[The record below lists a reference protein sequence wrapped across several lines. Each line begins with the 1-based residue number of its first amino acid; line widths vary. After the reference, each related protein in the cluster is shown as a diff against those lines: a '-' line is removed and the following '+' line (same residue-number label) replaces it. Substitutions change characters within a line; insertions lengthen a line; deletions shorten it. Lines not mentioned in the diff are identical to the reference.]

1 MKPSLSFCLILLGSI
16 ASSVPPLQG
25 QIPVE
30 LSTTPARTYGHARQ
44 TLNTQEANL
53 VEGREL
59 NSPSGIA
66 IDASTSAPVT
76 FVADTNNNRVL
87 FWRNAKGP
95 NGQFADGVIGQRD
108 LVTTFPGGPGTSV
121 SIGFRSP
128 SGLAVDRSGNL
139 YVADSGNSR
148 ILRFARPTQQSGD
161 LIQPN
166 MVIGQTNFTSNAPNQ
181 NEPTC
186 SAKTLAFVRD
196 GSSYRVGLFFDPQGN
211 LWVTDP
217 GNHRVLRYPVALLGD
232 SASNGPSADLVIGQP
247 DFSTR
252 LAYETNRLGPL
263 YKTSLIYPGSVTL
276 DAAGRLFIGDQVGR
290 VMAYAPPFRNGMDA
304 ARVLGVVVNVQ
315 GQPARPPVNEYS
327 LAVPEGLF
335 AVNNNLFVVDAAAHR
350 ITRYDPFDT
359 WADETLLIPSPPA
372 KAVFGQPDLLSFKAN
387 RGGRS
392 ATDNSFF
399 RPTTGAVVGTDV
411 YLCDSGNHRLLIIPV
426 SNNNALSATNN
437 NLLSATNVQ
446 GQLNMT
452 YNSRNLIEGRELF
465 TVTGLIELPSG
476 GGRASLSG
484 GLTIDR
490 SSNPPRL
497 YVADSGNN
505 RVLGFA
511 NALTVK
517 PGDLA
522 DIILG
527 QSDRFSGIVNSPNN
541 DPDILNDTGLFNPTG
556 VVTDAQGNLWVAD
569 TGNGRA
575 LRFARPFDQPKD
587 RQQRA
592 NLVLGQSGFNIKLT
606 DATRTNMRSP
616 YGLALTAEGHLMVSD
631 SSLNRL
637 LLFRRPIGG
646 GDFTNG
652 QAAATVFGQRD
663 FISVAAVDAD
673 NRFNVPGHIAIDT
686 DDRVYVCDMGKSR
699 IVIFDRVINAA
710 NDPAPVQVLR
720 ETLTINDTLRNPQG
734 VAISSRT
741 GEIWVADG
749 QNNRIIRYPRFDT
762 LILNPLATYRLDSP
776 FPVAV
781 ALDPFDNLVIADGTN
796 RLAFHYPR
804 LVALSA
810 THYLDRD
817 LSPGVVATMAPIGI
831 RFSEETL
838 TFSTNPIAKV
848 LGDVEVLVEGR
859 PAPLYFLS
867 PTLINF
873 YVPMASPT
881 SGTMDIVVQRQ
892 STGQILASSTLQAA
906 VATPGFFTTTQ
917 NGRGQIAAL
926 NEDNTINSA
935 ANPVG
940 RGRVIQL
947 YASGQGFLPD
957 APPDGEPAPTSRLIS
972 TPSRPRVIVNTGDAE
987 VQFSGLAPGFVGV
1000 WQINVK
1006 VPETVP
1012 PGNNVVVAILHLGI
1026 PSNSN
1031 RGGGAP
1037 IQTTIAVR

>member
-1 MKPSLSFCLILLGSI
+1 MKPFHPLCLFLLGTI
-16 ASSVPPLQG
+16 LSSVSPLPG

-30 LSTTPARTYGHARQ
+30 LSATPARTYGHARQ

-53 VEGREL
+53 VGGREL
-59 NSPSGIA
+59 NGPSGVA
-66 IDASTSAPVT
+66 VDTSVSPPVT
-76 FVADTNNNRVL
+76 YVSDTGNNRVL
-87 FWRNAKGP
+87 FWRNAKGA
-95 NGQFADGVIGQRD
+95 NAQFADGIIGQRD
-108 LVTTFPGGPGTSV
+108 GVTTFPGGPGTSI

-128 SGLAVDRSGNL
+128 SGLAVDRAGNV
-139 YVADSGNSR
+139 YVADTGNNR
-148 ILRFARPTQQSGD
+148 ILRFSRPTQQSGD

-166 MVIGQTNFTSNAPNQ
+166 LVIGQTNFTSNAPNQ
-181 NEPTC
+181 NEPTS
-186 SAKTLAFVRD
+186 SAKTLAFFRD
-196 GSSYRVGLFFDPQGN
+196 GVSFRVGLFMDAAGN

-217 GNHRVLRYPVALLGD
+217 GNHRVLRFPASVLGD
-232 SASNGPSADLVIGQP
+232 SAANGPNADLVLGQP
-247 DFSTR
+247 DFATR
-252 LAYETNRLGPL
+252 NAFDTTRLGPL
-263 YKTSLIYPGSVTL
+263 HKGGILFPSAITL
-276 DAAGRLFIGDQVGR
+276 DATGRLFVADQLGR
-290 VMAYAPPFRNGMDA
+290 LLVYAPPFRNAMDA
-304 ARVLGVVVNVQ
+304 ARIVGVVVNVQ
-315 GQPARPPVNEYS
+315 GQPPKAPVNEYS

-335 AVNNNLFVVDAAAHR
+335 VINNNLFVVDTAANR
-350 ITRYDPFDT
+350 ITRYDPYET
-359 WADETLLIPSPPA
+359 WPEETVLFPSPPA
-372 KAVFGQPDLLSFKAN
+372 KAVFGQPDLLSFRSN

-392 ATDNSFF
+392 ATDNSFS
-399 RPTTGAVVGTDV
+399 RPTTATVAGTDV
-411 YLCDSGNHRLLIIPV
+411 YLCDSANHRLLVIPV
-426 SNNNALSATNN
+426 SNN
-437 NLLSATNVQ
+437 NLLSATHVQ

-465 TVTGLIELPSG
+465 TVTGLVDLPNN

-484 GLTIDR
+484 GISIDR
-490 SSNPPRL
+490 SSSPPRL

-505 RVLGFA
+505 RILAFA

-522 DIILG
+522 DVILG
-527 QSDRFSGIVNSPNN
+527 QADRFSGIVNSPNN

-569 TGNGRA
+569 TGNGRV

-592 NLVLGQSGFNIKLT
+592 NLVLGQSGYNIKLT

-616 YGLALTAEGHLMVSD
+616 YGLAFTAEGHLMVSD
-631 SSLNRL
+631 SALNRL
-637 LLFRRPIGG
+637 LLFRRPPGG
-646 GDFTNG
+646 GEFSNG

-663 FISVAAVDAD
+663 FVSTATAEGE

-699 IVIFDRVINAA
+699 IAIFDRVVDAL

-720 ETLTINDTLRNPQG
+720 ATLSTGDAMRNPQG
-734 VAISSRT
+734 VAISART
-741 GEIWVADG
+741 GEIWVADA

-776 FPVAV
+776 FPVSI

-810 THYLDRD
+810 AHYLDRD
-817 LSPGVVATMAPIGI
+817 LSPGAVATMAPLGI

-838 TFSTNPIAKV
+838 TFSTSPIAKV
-848 LGDVEVLVEGR
+848 LGDVEVLVDGR

-881 SGTMDIVVQRQ
+881 SGTMDVVVQRQ

-947 YASGQGFLPD
+947 YATGQGFLPD
-957 APPDGEPAPTSRLIS
+957 APPDGEPAPTTRLIS
-972 TPSRPRVIVNTGDAE
+972 TPIRPRVIVNTGDAE

-1006 VPETVP
+1006 VPESVP

-1026 PSNSN
+1026 PSNSS
-1031 RGGGAP
+1031 RGGGTP

>member
-1 MKPSLSFCLILLGSI
+1 MKPSPPFRLVLLGTI
-16 ASSVPPLQG
+16 VAGLFPLFG

-30 LSTTPARTYGHARQ
+30 LSVTPARTYGHARQ
-44 TLNTQEANL
+44 TLNTREANL

-59 NSPSGIA
+59 NSPSGVA
-66 IDASTSAPVT
+66 IDASSSVPVT
-76 FVADTNNNRVL
+76 YVADTGNNRVL
-87 FWRNAKGP
+87 FWRNAKGA

-108 LVTTFPGGPGTSV
+108 LVTTFPGGPGSSISV
-121 SIGFRSP
+121 GFRSP
-128 SGLAVDRSGNL
+128 SGLAVDRSGNV
-139 YVADSGNSR
+139 YVADTGNNR
-148 ILRFARPTQQSGD
+148 IMRFPRPTQQSGD

-166 MVIGQTNFTSNAPNQ
+166 LVIGQTNFTSNAPNQ
-181 NEPTC
+181 NEATC

-196 GSSYRVGLFFDPQGN
+196 SASFRVAMFFDPQGN

-217 GNHRVLRYPVALLGD
+217 GNHRVLRFPSSVLSDGA
-232 SASNGPSADLVIGQP
+232 ANGPNADLVIGQP

-252 LAYETNRLGPL
+252 LAFDTNRLGPL
-263 YKTSLIYPGSVTL
+263 HKGGIIFPGSVTF
-276 DAAGRLFIGDQVGR
+276 DAAGRLFVGDQIGR
-290 VMAYAPPFRNGMDA
+290 VMAYLPPFRNGMDA
-304 ARVLGVVVNVQ
+304 ARVVGVVVNVQ
-315 GQPARPPVNEYS
+315 GQPPRSPVNEYS

-335 AVNNNLFVVDAAAHR
+335 ALNNNLFIIDAAANR

-359 WADETLLIPSPPA
+359 WPEETVLLPSPPA

-392 ATDNSFF
+392 ATDSSFF
-399 RPTTGAVVGTDV
+399 RPTTAALVGTDV
-411 YLCDSGNHRLLIIPV
+411 YLCDSGNHRLLIIPI
-426 SNNNALSATNN
+426 SNN
-437 NLLSATNVQ
+437 NLLSATHVQ
-446 GQLNMT
+446 GQINST

-465 TVTGLIELPSG
+465 TVTGLTDLPNN

-505 RVLGFA
+505 RILGFA

-522 DIILG
+522 DIIIG
-527 QSDRFSGIVNSPNN
+527 QADRFSGIVNSPNN

-556 VVTDAQGNLWVAD
+556 VVTDAQGNLWIAD

-575 LRFARPFDQPKD
+575 LRYARPFDQPKD

-592 NLVLGQSGFNIKLT
+592 NLVLGQSGYNIKLT

-663 FISVAAVDAD
+663 FVSFSNVDGD

-720 ETLTINDTLRNPQG
+720 ETLGVSDLLRNPQG
-734 VAISSRT
+734 VAISART

-810 THYLDRD
+810 AHYLNRD
-817 LSPGVVATMAPIGI
+817 LSPGLVATMAPIGI
-831 RFSEETL
+831 RFSEETI
-838 TFSTNPIAKV
+838 TFSTSPIAKV
-848 LGDVEVLVEGR
+848 LGDVEVLVDGR
-859 PAPLYFLS
+859 AAPLYFLS

-881 SGTMDIVVQRQ
+881 AGTIDVVVQRQ
-892 STGQILASSTLQAA
+892 STGQILASSTLPAA

-926 NEDNTINSA
+926 NEDFTINSA
-935 ANPVG
+935 TNPIG
-940 RGRVIQL
+940 RGRIIQL
-947 YASGQGFLPD
+947 YATGQGFIPD
-957 APPDGEPAPTSRLIS
+957 APPDGEPASMTRLIL

-1012 PGNNVVVAILHLGI
+1012 PGNNIVVAILHLGI

-1031 RGGGAP
+1031 LGGGTP

>member
-1 MKPSLSFCLILLGSI
+1 MKSLYPFFLFLLGTSLTEI
-16 ASSVPPLQG
+16 SPLFG

-30 LSTTPARTYGHARQ
+30 LSVTPARTYGHARQ

-66 IDASTSAPVT
+66 IDSSSSAPVT
-76 FVADTNNNRVL
+76 YVADTGNNRVL
-87 FWRNAKGP
+87 FWRSAKGA

-108 LVTTFPGGPGTSV
+108 LVTTFPGGPGTAIQV
-121 SIGFRSP
+121 GFRSP

-139 YVADSGNSR
+139 YVADTGNNR
-148 ILRFARPTQQSGD
+148 ILRFPRPTGQTGD

-166 MVIGQTNFTSNAPNQ
+166 LVLGQTNFTSNAPNQ
-181 NEPTC
+181 NELIC

-196 GSSYRVGLFFDPQGN
+196 NASFRVAMFFDPQGN
-211 LWVTDP
+211 LWITDP
-217 GNHRVLRYPVALLGD
+217 GNHRVLRYPASVLGD
-232 SASNGPSADLVIGQP
+232 SATSGPNADLVIGQP
-247 DFSTR
+247 DFATR
-252 LAYETNRLGPL
+252 VAFDLTRLGPL
-263 YKTSLIYPGSVTL
+263 HKGGMIFPGAVTL
-276 DAAGRLFIGDQVGR
+276 DAAGRLFVSDQVGR
-290 VMAYAPPFRNGMDA
+290 VLAYTPPFRNGMDA
-304 ARVLGVVVNVQ
+304 ARLVGVVVSVQ
-315 GQPARPPVNEYS
+315 GQPARSPVNEFS
-327 LAVPEGLF
+327 LAAPEGLF
-335 AVNNNLFVVDAAAHR
+335 AINNNLLVVDSTANR

-359 WADETLLIPSPPA
+359 WPEETVLLPSPPA

-392 ATDNSFF
+392 ASDVSFF
-399 RPTTGAVVGTDV
+399 RPTTAAVVGTDV
-411 YLCDSGNHRLLIIPV
+411 YLCDTGNHRLLIIPI
-426 SNNNALSATNN
+426 SNN
-437 NLLSATNVQ
+437 NLLAATNVQ
-446 GQLNMT
+446 GQVNTT

-465 TVTGLIELPSG
+465 TVTGLVDLPNN

-484 GLTIDR
+484 GITIDR
-490 SSNPPRL
+490 SSSPPRL

-505 RVLGFA
+505 RILGFA

-522 DIILG
+522 DVIIG
-527 QSDRFSGIVNSPNN
+527 QIDRFSGIVNSPNN
-541 DPDILNDTGLFNPTG
+541 DSDILNDTGLFNPTG
-556 VVTDAQGNLWVAD
+556 VITDAQGNLWVAD

-592 NLVLGQSGFNIKLT
+592 NLVLGQSGYNIKLT

-631 SSLNRL
+631 STLNRL
-637 LLFRRPIGG
+637 LLFRRAIGG

-663 FISVAAVDAD
+663 FVTIATADGD
-673 NRFNVPGHIAIDT
+673 NRLNVPGHIAIDT

-720 ETLTINDTLRNPQG
+720 ETLNVNETLRNPQG
-734 VAISSRT
+734 VAISART

-749 QNNRIIRYPRFDT
+749 QNNRIVRFPRFDT

-810 THYLDRD
+810 AHYLNRD
-817 LSPGVVATMAPIGI
+817 LSPGLVATMAPIGI

-838 TFSTNPIAKV
+838 TFSSNPIAKV
-848 LGDVEVLVEGR
+848 LGDVEVLVDGR

-873 YVPMASPT
+873 YVPMASPI
-881 SGTMDIVVQRQ
+881 SGPMDIVVQRK
-892 STGQILASSTLQAA
+892 SSGQILASSTIQAA
-906 VATPGFFTTTQ
+906 TATPGFFTTTQ

-940 RGRVIQL
+940 RGKVIQL

-957 APPDGEPAPTSRLIS
+957 APPDGEPAPTNRLIS
-972 TPSRPRVIVNTGDAE
+972 TPVRPRVIVNTGDAE

-1031 RGGGAP
+1031 IGGGAP
-1037 IQTTIAVR
+1037 IQCTIAVR